1 MGDYLLVLGTRHRR
15 QTELRVRLGRRRLV
29 AGAFGVGEQ
38 PSQLLFGRSGCQTEL
53 KVELAQATG
62 ALLSGVCGSRNR
74 AVDAIRAATEATH
87 PLTVTVL
94 DSAGDQHLLEQP
106 PQLRPLPVAQG
117 CDERVESFGFP
128 GEKLLRQPP
137 PGRRQVE
144 REAPAVAAPPFD
156 PALGFEPI
164 DESNGAGLRQRQW
177 ATQLFE
183 AEPGPGAHEQQGG
196 RGSTAET
203 QYVSGRHVDGIGNQ
217 PASRRDNVRCRRMH
231 AQGMLRVLAAPTSEL
246 GGGPD
251 LDQLATVVG
260 RARARV
266 LSVLR
271 TPRTTE
277 EVAQELGSATSTIS
291 EHLNALAKAGLATR
305 NREQRVVYYELSER
319 GRRLVDL
326 LSG

>member
-1 MGDYLLVLGTRHRR
+1 M
-15 QTELRVRLGRRRLV
+15 
-29 AGAFGVGEQ
+29 
-38 PSQLLFGRSGCQTEL
+38 
-53 KVELAQATG
+53 
-62 ALLSGVCGSRNR
+62 LS
-74 AVDAIRAATEATH
+74 
-87 PLTVTVL
+87 
-94 DSAGDQHLLEQP
+94 
-106 PQLRPLPVAQG
+106 
-117 CDERVESFGFP
+117 
-128 GEKLLRQPP
+128 
-137 PGRRQVE
+137 
-144 REAPAVAAPPFD
+144 
-156 PALGFEPI
+156 
-164 DESNGAGLRQRQW
+164 
-177 ATQLFE
+177 
-183 AEPGPGAHEQQGG
+183 
-196 RGSTAET
+196 
-203 QYVSGRHVDGIGNQ
+203 
-217 PASRRDNVRCRRMH
+217 
-231 AQGMLRVLAAPTSEL
+231 APTSEL